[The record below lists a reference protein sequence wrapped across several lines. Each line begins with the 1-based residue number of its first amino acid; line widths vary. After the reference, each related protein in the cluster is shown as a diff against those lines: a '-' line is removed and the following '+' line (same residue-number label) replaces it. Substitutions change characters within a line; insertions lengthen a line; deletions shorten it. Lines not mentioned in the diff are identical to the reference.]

1 MTVDVV
7 DVYPSILPETG
18 LQGLEN
24 RHHKQ
29 DFTDKLIKMTQFILK
44 IDSFE
49 FNMEC
54 FLTDIW

>member
-1 MTVDVV
+1 MDVV
-7 DVYPSILPETG
+7 DVCPSILHETG

-44 IDSFE
+44 IISFE
-49 FNMEC
+49 FNNDV
-54 FLTDIW
+54 F